1 MFDEIRDLNNAIK
14 RKRERIEE
22 LRWQAVCTSMPLN
35 ADKVQTSGA
44 KDRIGDLMCK
54 IIVLENELESMEIE
68 YGELTGE
75 AIQRIYSIGN
85 DEWSDILYTHYIEF
99 KPLQEIANAKGVSL
113 NAIRS
118 RNNRAIKKF
127 KRIIDET
134 K

>member
-1 MFDEIRDLNNAIK
+1 MFDEIRDLNKAII

-22 LRWQAVCTSMPLN
+22 LRWQAVSTNLPIN
-35 ADKVQTSGA
+35 ADRVQTSGG
-44 KDRIGDLMCK
+44 KDRLGDLMCK

-99 KPLQEIANAKGVSL
+99 KPLQEIANAKVVSL

-118 RNNRAIKKF
+118 RNNRAIKKI